1 MRICV
6 DPKSR
11 PKPRRRRAVNKDVS
25 VGLKL
30 MGTSL
35 TVRLISGP
43 DVLVVQGGPG
53 IQPPTEEK
61 PGEKSD
67 FGGESARPDCTRSR
81 EKRLGGAE
89 QGVSGATVVWQGVG
103 RMQEGGR
110 PEYQVGRCEK

>member
-1 MRICV
+1 
-6 DPKSR
+6 
-11 PKPRRRRAVNKDVS
+11 VNKDVS

-67 FGGESARPDCTRSR
+67 FGGESARPDCARSR
-81 EKRLGGAE
+81 EKRPGGAE
-89 QGVSGATVVWQGVG
+89 QGVCGATVVWQGWGGCKKAAVRSIRYGDVRSEAADVG
-103 RMQEGGR
+103 KLCCSSIG
-110 PEYQVGRCEK
+110 